1 LARAG
6 AADDDDGVSSV
17 RPQVVIVGAGFGG
30 LTTAKALADTPVDVT
45 IVDRNNFHTF
55 QPLLYQVASAGLD
68 GDDIAHN
75 VRGVFHHQRNVDFL
89 MASVTGI
96 DRENRKLL
104 LDRAPAL
111 PYDTLVLAAGATTAT
126 YGVPGAAEHA
136 LPLKS
141 LNESLALRS
150 HILDQFELAAVSP
163 SMIDR
168 GALTFVI
175 VGGGPTGVELAG
187 ALSELFALVLAQ
199 DFPRLAV
206 GRARV
211 VLLEATGTLLG
222 SFSAGARAYARRH
235 LQAMGV
241 DVRLNAVVDR
251 VTADAVHLK
260 GGEAIPTSTAIWVA
274 GVRANPLGAVLG
286 LPMVASGRVATERD
300 LTVTGSPEIFVI
312 GDLAAT
318 PTRRGEVLPQLAPVA
333 IQSGKHVA
341 HAIRRRLRGKSP
353 RPFHY
358 VDKGTMATIGR
369 NAAVAE
375 LPGHIHIRGRLAW
388 VAWLFLHLLYLVGFR
403 NRLNVLVNW
412 GWNYLTYD
420 RGARLIVPIE
430 QATEGD
436 DR

>member
-1 LARAG
+1 
-6 AADDDDGVSSV
+6 
-17 RPQVVIVGAGFGG
+17 
-30 LTTAKALADTPVDVT
+30 
-45 IVDRNNFHTF
+45 
-55 QPLLYQVASAGLD
+55 VASAGLD

-75 VRGVFHHQRNVDFL
+75 VRGIFHHQRNVDF
-89 MASVTGI
+89 MKADVTGI

-104 LDRAPAL
+104 LDGSPAL

-126 YGVPGAAEHA
+126 YGVPGVEDHA

-141 LNESLALRS
+141 LGESLALRS
-150 HILDQFELAAVSP
+150 HILEQFERAATDP
-163 SMIDR
+163 TLIDR

-211 VLLEATGTLLG
+211 VLLEATDNLLG
-222 SFSAGARAYARRH
+222 AFSPGARAYAHHH

-241 DVRLNAVVDR
+241 DVRLNSVVER
-251 VTADAVHLK
+251 VTVDAVHLK
-260 GGEAIPTSTAIWVA
+260 GGESIPTSTAIWVA
-274 GVRANPLGAVLG
+274 GVRANPLGEALG
-286 LPMVASGRVATERD
+286 LPLAPNGRVVTNRD
-300 LTVTGSPEIFVI
+300 LTVTGWPEIFVI

-318 PTRRGEVLPQLAPVA
+318 PTKGGEVLPQLAPVA

-341 HAIRRRLRGKSP
+341 HCIQRRLRGRKT

-375 LPGHIHIRGRLAW
+375 LPFNIHIRGRLAW
-388 VAWLFLHLLYLVGFR
+388 LAWLFLHLLYLVGFR

-412 GWNYLTYD
+412 GWNYVTYD
-420 RGARLIVPIE
+420 RGARLIVPTE
-430 QATEGD
+430 QGPEAD